1 MPRIL
6 FEDLPIKRYL
16 NLAAIKRM
24 VTAAEAAAK
33 KLQVQVTICIVDES
47 GNLLFVQKADTA
59 ALNTVQFAQK
69 RARHASLYNSASK
82 DGADAL
88 KKGNV
93 DVLAY
98 PDFFPNQGGL
108 TSQVE
113 GRRSVESLPVAQNRK
128 STKLWLQRASV
139 LSLKSSCGVGSPT
152 IYVEIGR
159 DSNSRNS
166 LT

>member
-69 RARHASLYNSASK
+69 RARTH
-82 DGADAL
+82 
-88 KKGNV
+88 
-93 DVLAY
+93 
-98 PDFFPNQGGL
+98 
-108 TSQVE
+108 
-113 GRRSVESLPVAQNRK
+113 
-128 STKLWLQRASV
+128 
-139 LSLKSSCGVGSPT
+139 
-152 IYVEIGR
+152 
-159 DSNSRNS
+159 
-166 LT
+166 